1 MSEAKIGWFRNR
13 AYWVP
18 PARRVEAVA
27 GDGLPDERWAD
38 VASRLARAIGA
49 GLSCGWFEL
58 WSLEEDGAADALACP
73 FAVGDAHEGVLVS
86 LESLGS
92 DEAVCAA
99 LSLLEPVANAL
110 RMDSDAPLVVGFWR
124 DPEEGELAYFDLASL
139 VHGRSLA
146 EALALR
152 RGQDTVCDL
161 RAGEEICVGPHE
173 GGAQV
178 VPRNN
183 IAGDGYSR
191 WMRVRHGLSVYAP
204 GTPEA
209 NGRKEDGR

>member
-1 MSEAKIGWFRNR
+1 MSGTGVGWFRNK
-13 AYWVP
+13 AYWIP
-18 PARRVEAVA
+18 PARRVEAAVGA
-27 GDGLPDERWAD
+27 VLPDERWAD
-38 VASRLARAIGA
+38 VTSRLARAIDA

-58 WSLEEDGAADALACP
+58 GPSVEDGSADALACP

-86 LESLGS
+86 LASLGS

-99 LSLLEPVANAL
+99 LSLLAPVANAL

-146 EALALR
+146 EALARR

-161 RAGEEICVGPHE
+161 RAGEEACVHPGE
-173 GGAQV
+173 GDARV
-178 VPRNN
+178 APRSDA
-183 IAGDGYSR
+183 AGDGYSR

-209 NGRKEDGR
+209 NGRKEERR